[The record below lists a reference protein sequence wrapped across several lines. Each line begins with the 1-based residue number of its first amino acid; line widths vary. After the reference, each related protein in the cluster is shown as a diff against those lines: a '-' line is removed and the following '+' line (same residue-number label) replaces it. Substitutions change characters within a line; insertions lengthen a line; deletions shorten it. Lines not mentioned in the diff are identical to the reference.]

1 MVSSVTDE
9 ARVVSA
15 GKQCVRM
22 VRPQQ
27 PGAVFNQLGQQMRG
41 PGRITAATQETGV
54 STFALC
60 CELGDDRGR
69 RRCGVIVT

>member
-54 STFALC
+54 VPSSIHTAWM
-60 CELGDDRGR
+60 
-69 RRCGVIVT
+69 IHSKYS

>member
-1 MVSSVTDE
+1 MTDYSII
-9 ARVVSA
+9 AALSA
-15 GKQCVRM
+15 VY
-22 VRPQQ
+22 
-27 PGAVFNQLGQQMRG
+27 L
-41 PGRITAATQETGV
+41 EDSYV